1 MPTGAINSWSLLNW
15 ALDEFS
21 GVSMDQKERTRKKN
35 MQTYKL
41 VMPGDLNH
49 YGFLFGGNLLK
60 WVDEIAWIAATM
72 YFPGMNF
79 VTVAIDNVEFKKSVR
94 QGAILRFES
103 TLQRKGQTSVQFQVE
118 VFRNSPH
125 EKVNQEAVFSTV
137 VTMVRV
143 DSDGNKMSLS
153 EPADC
158 TDSDVQE

>member
-1 MPTGAINSWSLLNW
+1 
-15 ALDEFS
+15 
-21 GVSMDQKERTRKKN
+21 

-60 WVDEIAWIAATM
+60 WVDEIAWIAASL

-79 VTVAIDNVEFKKSVR
+79 VTVAIDDVAFKKSIR
-94 QGAILRFES
+94 QGSILRFES
-103 TLQRKGQTSVQFQVE
+103 TLKRKGNTSVQFAVE

-125 EKVNQEAVFSTV
+125 EKVNQETVFSTV

-143 DSDGNKMSLS
+143 DSEGNKISLA

-158 TDSDVQE
+158 DDPDTN